1 MQVINFLIALE
12 TETRVILP
20 KAKAQKMILRM
31 LKCKKNGLMAKEIL
45 LEIHFAKH
53 KTQFDKLPDGTNSLI
68 SFVSERIPS
77 QYSHFLNL
85 NINNLLTESE
95 GCTGKYQLTE
105 VLLC

>member
-1 MQVINFLIALE
+1 
-12 TETRVILP
+12 
-20 KAKAQKMILRM
+20 
-31 LKCKKNGLMAKEIL
+31 MAKEIL

-105 VLLC
+105 VLLCWPSDIEVNTAKTRFDIFPYSPNSRGQ